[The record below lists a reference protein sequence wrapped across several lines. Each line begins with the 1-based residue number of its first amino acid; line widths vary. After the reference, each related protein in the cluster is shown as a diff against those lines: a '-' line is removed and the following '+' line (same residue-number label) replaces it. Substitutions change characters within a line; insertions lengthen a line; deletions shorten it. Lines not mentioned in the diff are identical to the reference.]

1 MEVVSEWPLLS
12 WTELLHHFA
21 LTKTPPVAPHSVR
34 RPHRALRN
42 HTWAVLSTWSAG
54 TFCHRSRELPQI
66 RENPTAELETT
77 SHSTQHT
84 RGYLSAQ
91 DAIYMWSWHFTFAL
105 FLQLSYMLDNN
116 RGLKW
121 HQGFTGSILAALQ
134 HWWKSWFDHTRPFS
148 SCLFVMCSQ
157 RHLSDIA
164 LTTHTHSFS
173 VFLLSAFTCWI
184 DFLGYSQKEQ
194 R

>member
-1 MEVVSEWPLLS
+1 MTNDLAQRGRNLILPVYSLESIIESIYRKIHPWLSNVILTTYSGKIALLRKSEAKNEMIPSQLDFNGKKLQNVEVVSEWPLLS

-84 RGYLSAQ
+84 RGYLNAQ

-105 FLQLSYMLDNN
+105 ILQLS
-116 RGLKW
+116 
-121 HQGFTGSILAALQ
+121 
-134 HWWKSWFDHTRPFS
+134 
-148 SCLFVMCSQ
+148 
-157 RHLSDIA
+157 
-164 LTTHTHSFS
+164 
-173 VFLLSAFTCWI
+173 
-184 DFLGYSQKEQ
+184 
-194 R
+194 